1 MLSTTG
7 FIAETDGAGQVVWV
21 WRIGSGEKIAR
32 PVHDPSRCLDE
43 LKRARFH
50 GAAPEAIS
58 EWFKRTMRR
67 RAGAAGTPG
76 RD

>member
-21 WRIGSGEKIAR
+21 WRIASGEKFAR
-32 PVHDPSRCLDE
+32 PVDDPSRCLDE

-58 EWFKRTMRR
+58 DWFKRTTRR
-67 RAGAAGTPG
+67 RTRIAGAP
-76 RD
+76 